1 MYVLTA
7 SNNCIDP
14 LTRVGMRIANRIND
28 FSLSH
33 SDVFEMSENDTLI
46 KWMDENNLI
55 FEWDEDD
62 KKVLEAELFSA
73 LNCIDTDSETG
84 AGVLIFA
91 IFYIIQGGGFSR
103 TLADV
108 M

>member
-1 MYVLTA
+1 MYILKD
-7 SNNCIDP
+7 SNHCIDP
-14 LTRVGMRIANRIND
+14 LARIGMRIANRINE
-28 FSLSH
+28 FSISH
-33 SDVFEMSENDTLI
+33 SEVFEKSENNTLI
-46 KWMDENNLI
+46 PWMEDNNLI
-55 FEWDEDD
+55 SDWDEDD

-73 LNCIDTDSETG
+73 LNCIDTDSPTG

-103 TLADV
+103 TITDV